1 VTLAQVIIGEDPDVI
16 VLIDITSDGLNELGL
31 LVLSLGLGL
40 GQVD

>member
-40 GQVD
+40 GQVH

>member
-1 VTLAQVIIGEDPDVI
+1 VI